1 MTQNVQQN
9 GHDKSRE
16 NGYQKG
22 NHEEAG
28 FTYPLMDSAA
38 DQLTA
43 ASGRTL
49 SSVTLDEAAA
59 GAVNA
64 DDLQISAST
73 LRAQAALAEQAG
85 YRELAQNLLRAA
97 ELTAV
102 PNQELLRMY
111 EIMRPGRSTYAEL
124 SAMAERLESEY
135 HAPITASFV
144 REAAEV
150 YRNRNLVRRA

>member
-1 MTQNVQQN
+1 MTQTPQDHSQN
-9 GHDKSRE
+9 GNAQASNGSQE
-16 NGYQKG
+16 NG
-22 NHEEAG
+22 AR
-28 FTYPLMDSAA
+28 YPLMDSAA
-38 DQLTA
+38 DSLTA
-43 ASGRTL
+43 ASGRKLNTVSL
-49 SSVTLDEAAA
+49 EAVAA
-59 GAVNA
+59 GEVHA

-85 YRELAQNLLRAA
+85 YSALAQNLQRAA

-124 SAMAERLESEY
+124 TQMADRLEDEY
-135 HAPITASFV
+135 HAPIAAAFV

-150 YRNRNLVRRA
+150 YRNRNLVRRG